1 MAGIGEEFFKRTIYS
16 RTRHLTGVSPAKRGT
31 EPFKAYA
38 QSRSVKLGEA
48 SIPDGSLWQ
57 CLKHRRS
64 RREYKHEPISQKQLA
79 LLLWA
84 CQGVTSKIPGFLLR
98 TAPSA
103 GALYPIESYLVVN
116 RVEGMEQGV
125 YHWNILEQG
134 LELLKPG
141 DFSHQIE
148 AAALGQ
154 DMCRRGAVV
163 FIWSAIF
170 ARSTYKYSDR
180 GFRYVFMDAGHI
192 CQNLY
197 LACEDLGLGCCGI
210 GAFFDE
216 EVDALL
222 GLDSENEASVYLAAV
237 GKC

>member
-16 RTRHLTGVSPAKRGT
+16 RQRQFTGSRPKNPA

-38 QSRSVKLGEA
+38 QNPRIKLEKPA
-48 SIPDGSLWQ
+48 IPDGSLWQ

-64 RREYKHEPISQKQLA
+64 RREYKREPISQKQLA

-84 CQGVTSKIPGFLLR
+84 CQGVTSEIPGFFLR

-103 GALYPIESYLVVN
+103 GALYPIESYLVLN
-116 RVEGMEQGV
+116 RVEQMEQGI
-125 YHWNILEQG
+125 YHWNILEQS

-154 DMCRRGAVV
+154 DMCREAAAV

-180 GFRYVFMDAGHI
+180 GYRYVFMDAGHI

-210 GAFFDE
+210 GAFFDD